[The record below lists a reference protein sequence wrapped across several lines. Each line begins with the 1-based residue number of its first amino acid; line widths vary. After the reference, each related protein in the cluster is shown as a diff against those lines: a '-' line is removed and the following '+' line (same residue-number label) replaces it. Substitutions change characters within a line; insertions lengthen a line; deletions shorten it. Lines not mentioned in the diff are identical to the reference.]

1 VDSVK
6 KSMCQN
12 FDDYEIDFFDDVCVC
27 FFPIGG
33 SEGAGSDGNAES
45 GRNAF
50 YQGYFR
56 AEASDA
62 TGFLL

>member
-1 VDSVK
+1 MDSVK
-6 KSMCQN
+6 KSMRQN